1 MKPSLK
7 KILIMSALTLAL
19 SAVGQVMPMLP
30 SLVVPFS
37 LPRSEA
43 DARNITWSD
52 WISPSPDGQVF
63 QLLPSPGGIQP
74 GSSIFDSPR
83 QPDMVEVD
91 GSRTDHELV
100 NIEDGSRMGS
110 GLNGDSPMTPNFQPG
125 NIVFGSPGQ
134 QPYLM
139 EVDGSGTDHELANMG
154 VGSRMGSGLNGNSP
168 MAPNL
173 QPDSFVIGS
182 PGQPGWVVMGSSET
196 DSVGPMTDTS
206 VAPVMLNGATFQVQL
221 SLALQRGQP
230 LQGFIVFAL
239 QNGVTVADIT
249 RELLK
254 SGLVPAP
261 VALTALGQ
269 VFSGNESLLTVVFS
283 VAITVPEIT
292 LDPAA
297 VETAIEAGCG
307 KDCLPASLI
316 AGVTNT
322 NIRVEQQLSL
332 ELQSL
337 PLSTLTNSTSSGSG
351 SGTARP
357 VSPAG

>member
-1 MKPSLK
+1 MMKPSLK

-19 SAVGQVMPMLP
+19 SAFGQIFKPMPQP
-30 SLVVPFS
+30 PTTSVNKVT
-37 LPRSEA
+37 LPRDTGLRRAAQPNSGV
-43 DARNITWSD
+43 T
-52 WISPSPDGQVF
+52 VV
-63 QLLPSPGGIQP
+63 P
-74 GSSIFDSPR
+74 GSS
-83 QPDMVEVD
+83 QPNSGVTAVPGLFLNDP
-91 GSRTDHELV
+91 GGL
-100 NIEDGSRMGS
+100 GGGGS
-110 GLNGDSPMTPNFQPG
+110 GLANGTLG
-125 NIVFGSPGQ
+125 GG
-134 QPYLM
+134 
-139 EVDGSGTDHELANMG
+139 
-154 VGSRMGSGLNGNSP
+154 MGSGLNGN
-168 MAPNL
+168 APVVPNF
-173 QPDSFVIGS
+173 QPGRIFIGS
-182 PGQPGWVVMGSSET
+182 PGQPNVVVDGSGT
-196 DSVGPMTDTS
+196 DSVGPLTDTS

-230 LQGFIVFAL
+230 LQSFILFAL

-269 VFSGNESLLTVVFS
+269 VFNGNESLLTLVFS

-316 AGVTNT
+316 AGVTT
-322 NIRVEQQLSL
+322 PNIRVEQPLPL

-337 PLSTLTNSTSSGSG
+337 PFSTLTNSTSSGGG

>member
-1 MKPSLK
+1 MMKTSLK

-30 SLVVPFS
+30 SLVVPLP

-52 WISPSPDGQVF
+52 WISPCPDGQVF
-63 QLLPSPGGIQP
+63 QLLPSPGGIKP

-91 GSRTDHELV
+91 GSGTEYELV

-125 NIVFGSPGQ
+125 NIVFGSQG
-134 QPYLM
+134 QPYPPA
-139 EVDGSGTDHELANMG
+139 VDGSGTDHGLANMG
-154 VGSRMGSGLNGNSP
+154 VGSRMNGNSP
-168 MAPNL
+168 MEPNL

-182 PGQPGWVVMGSSET
+182 PRQPGWVVLGGSGT

-221 SLALQRGQP
+221 RLALQRGQP
-230 LQGFIVFAL
+230 LQSFIFFAL
-239 QNGVTVADIT
+239 QNGATLADIT

-316 AGVTNT
+316 AGVTT
-322 NIRVEQQLSL
+322 PNIRVEQPLPL

-337 PLSTLTNSTSSGSG
+337 PFSTLTNSTSSGSG
-351 SGTARP
+351 SGTAGP

>member
-1 MKPSLK
+1 MMKSSLK

-19 SAVGQVMPMLP
+19 SAFGQIFKPVPLP
-30 SLVVPFS
+30 PTTSVNKVTLPRDTGLRRAAQPDSGVTVVP
-37 LPRSEA
+37 
-43 DARNITWSD
+43 
-52 WISPSPDGQVF
+52 G
-63 QLLPSPGGIQP
+63 LLLNDPGG
-74 GSSIFDSPR
+74 
-83 QPDMVEVD
+83 
-91 GSRTDHELV
+91 LV
-100 NIEDGSRMGS
+100 GAGS
-110 GLNGDSPMTPNFQPG
+110 GLANGTLGGGM
-125 NIVFGSPGQ
+125 
-134 QPYLM
+134 
-139 EVDGSGTDHELANMG
+139 GT
-154 VGSRMGSGLNGNSP
+154 GLNGNLP
-168 MAPNL
+168 MEPNL
-173 QPDSFVIGS
+173 QPGRIFIGS
-182 PGQPGWVVMGSSET
+182 PGQPNVVVDRFGT
-196 DSVGPMTDTS
+196 DFVGPMTVTS
-206 VAPVMLNGATFQVQL
+206 VAPVMLNGTTFQAQL

-239 QNGVTVADIT
+239 QNSVSVADIT

-316 AGVTNT
+316 AEETTND
-322 NIRVEQQLSL
+322 IRMEQLPL
-332 ELQSL
+332 ELLSV
-337 PLSTLTNSTSSGSG
+337 PFSTLTNSTSSGIG
-351 SGTARP
+351 SGTAKP

>member
-1 MKPSLK
+1 MKTSLK

-19 SAVGQVMPMLP
+19 SAFGQIFTPVPQPPTTSVNKVTLP
-30 SLVVPFS
+30 RDTGLRRAAQPNSGVTVVPGSF
-37 LPRSEA
+37 LN
-43 DARNITWSD
+43 D
-52 WISPSPDGQVF
+52 
-63 QLLPSPGGIQP
+63 P
-74 GSSIFDSPR
+74 GSLGGG
-83 QPDMVEVD
+83 
-91 GSRTDHELV
+91 GSGLV
-100 NIEDGSRMGS
+100 NGTLGGGMGS
-110 GLNGDSPMTPNFQPG
+110 GLTGNSPMAPNFQPG
-125 NIVFGSPGQ
+125 NIVFDSPGQ
-134 QPYLM
+134 QPYM
-139 EVDGSGTDHELANMG
+139 VEVDGSGTDHELANMG
-154 VGSRMGSGLNGNSP
+154 VDSRMGSGLNGNSP

-173 QPDSFVIGS
+173 QPDSIVIGS
-182 PGQPGWVVMGSSET
+182 PGQPGWVVLGGSGT
-196 DSVGPMTDTS
+196 DSVGPITDTS
-206 VAPVMLNGATFQVQL
+206 RAPVMLNGATFQVQL

-230 LQGFIVFAL
+230 LQSFIVFAL

-322 NIRVEQQLSL
+322 IIQVEQQLSL

-351 SGTARP
+351 IGTARP